1 MATIACLARSPYSAT
16 ESKEAQRGLIHPRLV
31 SAFCKGEILMR
42 LLFDK
47 IFGGGYEAQVLE
59 KKSQRRLFVMLLFY
73 LFFLGIIVDGTP
85 ARSPTFGSLL
95 SWQSPCFGMR
105 GAFTTS

>member
-1 MATIACLARSPYSAT
+1 
-16 ESKEAQRGLIHPRLV
+16 
-31 SAFCKGEILMR
+31 MR

-85 ARSPTFGSLL
+85 ARKSDLWFAALMAVAVFRDARVVYHLL
-95 SWQSPCFGMR
+95 SR
-105 GAFTTS
+105 VE